1 MEARKLINWNQLS
14 RLRLYTSISDEDH
27 LSLDPTLIQLRK
39 RETRAKWKSCKKRSD
54 SIRCQFL
61 EERAEYLA
69 SKMCTTQEKAL
80 RAIIHAEESEK
91 IYRNIRE
98 IFGKQHVPLTQVD
111 ILSNPAVASSDH
123 TTVTSKETVEQNIL
137 RRNRRHSLQSLSTP
151 FFSHSQLRQLT
162 ERQSEDTLIDQY
174 LNGNILFDD
183 NLITYNNRSRI
194 LKRPGLRT
202 YRNVLLQ
209 KSLCHCRAKILN
221 FFSHETR
228 EYIVLFLRTTFWSLL
243 VLT

>member
-80 RAIIHAEESEK
+80 RAIIHAEDSEK

-183 NLITYNNRSRI
+183 NLQQLLTDTEKTWIEN
-194 LKRPGLRT
+194 
-202 YRNVLLQ
+202 LQ
-209 KSLCHCRAKILN
+209 KCTSSEISLSLSCKDFK
-221 FFSHETR
+221 FF
-228 EYIVLFLRTTFWSLL
+228 FA
-243 VLT
+243 